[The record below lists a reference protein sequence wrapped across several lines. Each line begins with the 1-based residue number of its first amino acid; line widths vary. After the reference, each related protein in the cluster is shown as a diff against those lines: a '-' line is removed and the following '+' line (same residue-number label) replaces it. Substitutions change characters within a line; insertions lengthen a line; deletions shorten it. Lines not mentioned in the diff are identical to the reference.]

1 MITNYKKLYFHCR
14 SALHGVQIGEA
25 TEEQLHDM
33 LRLRDI
39 SSHFAVIE
47 LKSRGLPLP
56 GWYEDPRKHVG
67 IGTKALMA
75 GLLSR
80 SGER

>member
-39 SSHFAVIE
+39 SSYFARIE
-47 LKSRGLPLP
+47 LEARGLPLP
-56 GWYEDPRKHVG
+56 DWHQGPSDNVAVG
-67 IGTKALMA
+67 REALLRA
-75 GLLSR
+75 DLWAH
-80 SGER
+80 